1 MGIVYGYARVSA
13 AHQDLEIQIEELQ
26 RYGVDKLFCEKISGK
41 NVNDRTEFKQLLE
54 VVQSGDT
61 VVGYKLDRMGR
72 SISDVL
78 KTYES
83 FTERGIHLV
92 CLSEGIDTRR
102 NNDIMTKAMVTLL
115 GLFAEMERNFIR
127 ERTMAGKLRAR
138 EHGVK
143 FGRKGKNK
151 DLVDHAIDLWKTR
164 KYTIKQIGKKTTVT
178 KSTLYREIEKRG
190 LMKES

>member
-1 MGIVYGYARVSA
+1 M
-13 AHQDLEIQIEELQ
+13 
-26 RYGVDKLFCEKISGK
+26 
-41 NVNDRTEFKQLLE
+41 
-54 VVQSGDT
+54 VQPGDT

-92 CLSEGIDTRR
+92 CISDGIDTRQ

-127 ERTMAGKLRAR
+127 ERTMAGKLRAK
-138 EHGVK
+138 ENGVK

-151 DLVDHAIDLWKTR
+151 DLVDHAIDLWKTG
-164 KYTIKQIGKKTTVT
+164 KYTIKQIEKKTTVT

-190 LMKES
+190 LVRES

>member
-1 MGIVYGYARVSA
+1 MEKVYGYARVSA
-13 AHQDLEIQIEELQ
+13 AHQDLEIQIDELQ
-26 RYGVDKLFCEKISGK
+26 RYGVDELFCEKMSGR
-41 NVNDRTEFKQLLE
+41 NMSDRTEFNRLLD
-54 VVQSGDT
+54 VVQPGDT

-83 FTERGIHLV
+83 FTERSIHLV
-92 CLSEGIDTRR
+92 CLADGIDTRR
-102 NNDIMTKAMVTLL
+102 SNDIMTKAMVTLL

-127 ERTMAGKLRAR
+127 ERTMAGKIRAR
-138 EHGVK
+138 GNGVK

-151 DLVDHAIDLWKTR
+151 DLVDHAIELWQTGG
-164 KYTIKQIGKKTTVT
+164 YTIKQIEKKTTVT

-190 LMKES
+190 LIREA

>member
-1 MGIVYGYARVSA
+1 MY
-13 AHQDLEIQIEELQ
+13 HLN
-26 RYGVDKLFCEKISGK
+26 KLFCEKISGK

-54 VVQSGDT
+54 VVQPGDT
-61 VVGYKLDRMGR
+61 VVGYKLDRMGQ

-92 CLSEGIDTRR
+92 CISDGIDTRR
-102 NNDIMTKAMVTLL
+102 NNDIMTKAMVTRL

-151 DLVDHAIDLWKTR
+151 DLVDH
-164 KYTIKQIGKKTTVT
+164 
-178 KSTLYREIEKRG
+178 
-190 LMKES
+190 

>member
-1 MGIVYGYARVSA
+1 MGKLYGYARVSA
-13 AHQDLEIQIEELQ
+13 AHQDLEVQFEELQ
-26 RYGVDKLFCEKISGK
+26 RYGIDELFCEKMSGK
-41 NVNDRTEFKQLLE
+41 NINERKEFKRLLE
-54 VVQSGDT
+54 VVQPGDT

-92 CLSEGIDTRR
+92 CLSDGIDTRR
-102 NNDIMTKAMVTLL
+102 SNDIMTKAMVTLL

-127 ERTMAGKLRAR
+127 ERTMAGKIRAR
-138 EHGVK
+138 ENGVK
-143 FGRKGKNK
+143 FGRKGKSK
-151 DLVDHAIDLWKTR
+151 DLVNHAIELWQTGE
-164 KYTIKQIGKKTTVT
+164 YTIKQIEKRTTVT

-190 LMKES
+190 LIRKT

>member
-1 MGIVYGYARVSA
+1 MGHVYGYARVSA
-13 AHQDLEIQIEELQ
+13 AHQDLEMQIEELQ

-54 VVQSGDT
+54 VVQPGDT

-83 FTERGIHLV
+83 FTERGIHLI

-138 EHGVK
+138 EQGVK

-151 DLVDHAIDLWKTR
+151 DLVDHAIDLWKTG
-164 KYTIKQIGKKTTVT
+164 KYTIKQIEKKTTVT

-190 LMKES
+190 LRKES

>member
-164 KYTIKQIGKKTTVT
+164 KYTIKQIEKKTTVT

>member
-1 MGIVYGYARVSA
+1 MGKLYGYARVSA

-26 RYGVDKLFCEKISGK
+26 RYGVDELFYEKMSGK
-41 NVNDRTEFKQLLE
+41 NMNDRTEFKRILE
-54 VVQSGDT
+54 VVQPGDT

-92 CLSEGIDTRR
+92 CLADGIDTRR
-102 NNDIMTKAMVTLL
+102 SNDIMTKAMVTLL
-115 GLFAEMERNFIR
+115 GLFAEMERNFIS
-127 ERTMAGKLRAR
+127 ERTMLGKIRAR
-138 EHGVK
+138 ENGIK

-151 DLVDHAIDLWKTR
+151 DLVDHAIDLWKTGE
-164 KYTIKQIGKKTTVT
+164 YTIKQIEKKTTVT

-190 LMKES
+190 LIREA

>member
-1 MGIVYGYARVSA
+1 MGNVYGYARVSA

-54 VVQSGDT
+54 VVQPGDT

-92 CLSEGIDTRR
+92 CISDGIDTRR
-102 NNDIMTKAMVTLL
+102 NNDIMTKAMITLL

-164 KYTIKQIGKKTTVT
+164 KYTIKQIEKKTTVT

>member
-1 MGIVYGYARVSA
+1 MGHVYGYARVSA
-13 AHQDLEIQIEELQ
+13 AHQDLEMQIEELQ

-54 VVQSGDT
+54 VVQPGDT

-83 FTERGIHLV
+83 FTERGIHLI

-138 EHGVK
+138 EQGVK

-151 DLVDHAIDLWKTR
+151 DLVDHAIDLWKTG
-164 KYTIKQIGKKTTVT
+164 KYTIKQIEKKTTVT

>member
-1 MGIVYGYARVSA
+1 MENIYGYARVSA

-41 NVNDRTEFKQLLE
+41 NVNDRTEFKQLLK
-54 VVQSGDT
+54 VVQPGDT

-151 DLVDHAIDLWKTR
+151 DLVDHAIDLWKTG
-164 KYTIKQIGKKTTVT
+164 KYTIKQIEKKTTVT

-190 LMKES
+190 LMKKS